1 MEILEHDKGIVITD
15 VSHFGL
21 RETLD
26 NGSTFR
32 WQYMNDNRYLG
43 VVNNKVIQVMTL
55 SNNRLFMDN
64 ITAKEYETYFR
75 NYFDFN
81 SDYDTIYKALL
92 NNETLNK
99 LVPKTTPL
107 RLLKQDF
114 VESFI
119 SAYISQNNNIN
130 RIKGIIYRLCEYC
143 GNHLAY
149 RDRMFYTFPTLKQL
163 NNLTV
168 NEFKF
173 LGLGYRAEGIV
184 KAITRLLILENE
196 KGNLNEYIK
205 SLDYSDLYYYLMDF
219 KGIGDKVANF
229 IIAMTGSCRD
239 YMAAFVVDVW
249 IKRAIHDLFNVNT
262 DNISELEGL
271 KEKVF
276 KNYNAIAQQ
285 NIFYYYRNK

>member
-1 MEILEHDKGIVITD
+1 MKILEYDNGIVLTD
-15 VSHFGL
+15 IRHFGL

-32 WQYMNDNRYLG
+32 WQCMNDNRYLG
-43 VVNNKVIQVMTL
+43 VVANKVIQVMTL
-55 SNNRLFMDN
+55 PDNRIFVDN
-64 ITAKEYETYFR
+64 VTMEEYATYFR
-75 NYFDFN
+75 HYFDFN

-114 VESFI
+114 TESFV

-143 GNHLAY
+143 NNPLAY
-149 RDRMFYTFPTLKQL
+149 RDRTFYTFPTLEQL

-173 LGLGYRAEGIV
+173 LGLGYRAEGI
-184 KAITRLLILENE
+184 KKSIGELLNLENQ

-205 SLDYSDLYYYLMDF
+205 TLDYSDLYYYLVDF
-219 KGIGDKVANF
+219 KGIGAKVANF
-229 IIAMTGSCRD
+229 IIAMTGSCKN
-239 YMAAFVVDVW
+239 YMDAFVVDVW
-249 IKRAIHDLFNVNT
+249 IKRAIQELFNINT
-262 DNISELEGL
+262 DNLEELDLL

-276 KNYNAIAQQ
+276 KSYNAVAQQ
-285 NIFYYYRNK
+285 NIFYYYRNR